1 MPASVSSR
9 SARAR
14 ARPAGVSGIASPAQA
29 RQVRLFDGVRDLVG
43 LPALARVAGA
53 HVPLEIGELADH
65 GGDEVA
71 LAELGR
77 ARRGGGLVRVEPGRA
92 RHLADED
99 RHPVGLLGHRSEPL
113 LEHDPLERLAV
124 VGKGPLPVGADEE
137 LRVLEAG
144 PHHPLVS
151 GPDRVRPAAL
161 DVAHRDEGGPQ
172 PAVLVLDREVA
183 LVALEGSRDHPARQV
198 EEALLEPAGDRYR
211 PLDEGGHL
219 VEEVVPR
226 DRAAAERGGGV
237 PDESLDEAAAFSE
250 GGEDAPGTPELLDV
264 LAGVRERNRG
274 RVVETVAAGL
284 APGPHPENGGLDD
297 LGSEEQHEPVNRP
310 HELRVAVSPP
320 HAARDGQLFEGG
332 LDHPRNE
339 VRGGS
344 RRLLDPMHEPR
355 PPGGLEPA
363 EVVHVDPAGAG
374 EPDRGPGRLAG
385 AVERLAKGRP
395 PAFARL
401 SGNAVRHAARDEGE
415 PAGGCEGLDRAAG
428 DPGPREPFAHRGRE
442 RLGEA
447 AEALRRELFGADLHE
462 EVAPSGLSH
471 RPPPWPAP
479 WSARPSRAATG
490 GSRAAR
496 AGRARPGPFPARS
509 PAP

>member
-1 MPASVSSR
+1 MPARVSSR

-14 ARPAGVSGIASPAQA
+14 ARPAGVPGVASPREA
-29 RQVRLFDGVRDLVG
+29 REVRLLDGVRDLVG
-43 LPALARVAGA
+43 LPALACVTGA

-77 ARRGGGLVRVEPGRA
+77 AHRGGGLVRVQPGRA
-92 RHLADED
+92 RHVADEG

-113 LEHDPLERLAV
+113 LEHDPFERRAV

-144 PHHPLVS
+144 PHHPLVP

-161 DVAHRDEGGPQ
+161 DVAHGDERGPQ
-172 PAVLVLDREVA
+172 PAVLVLDRKVA
-183 LVALEGSRDHPARQV
+183 LVALEGGRDHPARQV
-198 EEALLEPAGDRYR
+198 EEALLEPAGDRHR

-226 DRAAAERGGGV
+226 DRAAAKRGGGFS
-237 PDESLDEAAAFSE
+237 DEPLDEAAAFVE

-264 LAGVRERNRG
+264 LAGVHEG
-274 RVVETVAAGL
+274 DWVRVVEAVAAGL
-284 APGPHPENGGLDD
+284 APGPHPEDGGLDD

-320 HAARDGQLFEGG
+320 HATRDGKLVEGG
-332 LDHPRNE
+332 LDHSRNQ
-339 VRGGS
+339 VRGGA
-344 RRLLDPMHEPR
+344 RRLFDPVDEPSPLRRLDPP
-355 PPGGLEPA
+355 
-363 EVVHVDPAGAG
+363 EVAHADPAGAG
-374 EPDRGPGRLAG
+374 EPEGGPGRLAG
-385 AVERLAKGRP
+385 PVEGLAKGRP

-401 SGNAVRHAARDEGE
+401 SGDAVRHPARDEGE
-415 PAGGCEGLDRAAG
+415 PAGGREGLDRAASE
-428 DPGPREPFAHRGRE
+428 PGLREPLAHRGRE

-447 AEALRRELFGADLHE
+447 AEALRRELLGADLRE

-471 RPPPWPAP
+471 RPPPLPARTP
-479 WSARPSRAATG
+479 RPPRPG
-490 GSRAAR
+490 GAESRAAR

>member
-1 MPASVSSR
+1 MAVTR
-9 SARAR
+9 SH
-14 ARPAGVSGIASPAQA
+14 
-29 RQVRLFDGVRDLVG
+29 F
-43 LPALARVAGA
+43 
-53 HVPLEIGELADH
+53 
-65 GGDEVA
+65 
-71 LAELGR
+71 AELGR

-92 RHLADED
+92 RHVADEG

-113 LEHDPLERLAV
+113 LEHDPFERRAV

-144 PHHPLVS
+144 PHHPFVP

-161 DVAHRDEGGPQ
+161 DVAHGDEGGPQ

-183 LVALEGSRDHPARQV
+183 LVALEGGRDHPARQI
-198 EEALLEPAGDRYR
+198 EEALLEPAGDRHR

-219 VEEVVPR
+219 VEEVVAR

-237 PDESLDEAAAFSE
+237 PDEPLDEAAAFAE
-250 GGEDAPGTPELLDV
+250 GGEDAPGTLELLDV
-264 LAGVRERNRG
+264 LAGVREGDRV

-284 APGPHPENGGLDD
+284 APGPHPEDGGLDD
-297 LGSEEQHEPVNRP
+297 LGAEEQHEPVNRP
-310 HELRVAVSPP
+310 HELRVAVSPA
-320 HAARDGQLFEGG
+320 HAARDGKLVEGR

-339 VRGGS
+339 VRGRS
-344 RRLLDPMHEPR
+344 RRLLDPVHEPGPLGR
-355 PPGGLEPA
+355 LEPA
-363 EVVHVDPAGAG
+363 EVAHVHPAGAG
-374 EPDRGPGRLAG
+374 EPERGPGRLAG
-385 AVERLAKGRP
+385 AVERGGDGRP

-401 SGNAVRHAARDEGE
+401 SGGVVRHPARDEGE
-415 PAGGCEGLDRAAG
+415 PAGGREGLDPAAG
-428 DPGPREPFAHRGRE
+428 EPGPREPLAHRGRE

-447 AEALRRELFGADLHE
+447 AEALRRELLGADLRE

-471 RPPPWPAP
+471 RPPPWPARTP
-479 WSARPSRAATG
+479 RAAGG
-490 GSRAAR
+490 GSRAPR